1 MTLAPPLLET
11 RVCIVFI
18 KKIKQNTVIAPK
30 NAKKILKKTIFK
42 TIFYI
47 STVTTGF
54 LFYYFSVFVMRFI
67 LQLMNTVEKIRQ
79 HVHGH

>member
-11 RVCIVFI
+11 RVGILFI
-18 KKIKQNTVIAPK
+18 KETKQNKVIAPK
-30 NAKKILKKTIFK
+30 TAKKKTIFK

-47 STVTTGF
+47 STVTAGF
-54 LFYYFSVFVMRFI
+54 LLYYFSVFVMRFI